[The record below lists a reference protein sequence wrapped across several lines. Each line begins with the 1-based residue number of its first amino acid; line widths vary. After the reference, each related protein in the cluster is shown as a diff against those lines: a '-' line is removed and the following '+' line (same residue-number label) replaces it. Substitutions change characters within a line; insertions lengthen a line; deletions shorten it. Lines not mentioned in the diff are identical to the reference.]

1 MGRESRDGGCR
12 TSPLLVTEDGNFIVS
27 GDDGGGGSSGEVLE
41 SGGDSAATAVLVLST
56 LVTVCASYTFGAA
69 VGYSSPAESGI
80 MADLDLSVAEYSMFG
95 SIMTI
100 GGMIGALFCGKLA
113 DLVGRRGVSFLF
125 SPLCLH
131 IYISGWIL

>member
-69 VGYSSPAESGI
+69 VRTILFFKKLEKLESP
-80 MADLDLSVAEYSMFG
+80 V
-95 SIMTI
+95 
-100 GGMIGALFCGKLA
+100 
-113 DLVGRRGVSFLF
+113 VN
-125 SPLCLH
+125 
-131 IYISGWIL
+131 